1 MAVDRS
7 LLIVIDNFSYRSLAY
22 ENVTLFDYGILDQ
35 VSFID
40 NYYDVNTGQFS
51 GYGNY
56 DDIIVTANY
65 GGGFYQVS
73 PDADSWDT
81 ATVDLDFL
89 NSGSFID
96 SFGYTA
102 FYDEFLRLT
111 LLGQDSETFVNHGD
125 WVVEA
130 INQTLD
136 NTASTEILAIDVG
149 SNGYFFDDL
158 FRTVTYV
165 SDGISYVGSAL
176 EKIIYDFYQLNDSRY
191 SESSTENF
199 VIAGVSMSISGA
211 AAPPNASESAVLD
224 FLASN
229 GIPLFQSAPNVNNG
243 YFDWSTFFQDVIS
256 VGSWNQNNLGDL
268 LVGSET
274 SLLSIDIVADGTIE
288 KSGWGSVFGT
298 SFATPKV
305 AAEWVNVLNSAIE
318 ALNASGSGLESF
330 DPPNLENFDYSNFVS
345 SIIDLISTPISATIN
360 EETVEPIPVLSS
372 TIDENG
378 YLPKTAGSYS
388 GLDLSVTQASL
399 YVENN
404 APTGTIVMI
413 GSPAQG
419 AILTVNT
426 SALADADGLG
436 TLSYQWKADGTDI
449 EGATASTYTLT
460 QAEGAKTVSVA
471 VSFTDGFGF
480 NEVVESEATD
490 PINRKPII
498 NKELPTFVATE
509 GSTEVRDLAGQIF
522 LDLDDAATVSKSLS
536 LINGNTVPEWLNIN
550 FDTGLVSATPTAGTA
565 GLYKFKAVAEDE
577 FGAVTSQ
584 TFSILVIEDSPL
596 NKVISVAP
604 GNSSVTEAFGNNIV
618 IATEGN
624 NQIINFSGNGFVDAG
639 AGDDVVIGGRGDDI
653 LYGGAGNDV
662 LIGDISSKFSPG
674 NDVLVGGAGNDLLEG
689 RAGADTFVFAPND
702 GVDIIAKLL
711 LDENNGTWSAV
722 GLDFE
727 VSEDIIDLSAFGINS
742 YEQVME
748 KWSQSDRGAVFEHA
762 NTEVLLMGVMLEDL
776 SSNNFIL

>member
-1 MAVDRS
+1 M
-7 LLIVIDNFSYRSLAY
+7 
-22 ENVTLFDYGILDQ
+22 
-35 VSFID
+35 
-40 NYYDVNTGQFS
+40 
-51 GYGNY
+51 
-56 DDIIVTANY
+56 
-65 GGGFYQVS
+65 
-73 PDADSWDT
+73 
-81 ATVDLDFL
+81 
-89 NSGSFID
+89 
-96 SFGYTA
+96 
-102 FYDEFLRLT
+102 
-111 LLGQDSETFVNHGD
+111 
-125 WVVEA
+125 
-130 INQTLD
+130 
-136 NTASTEILAIDVG
+136 
-149 SNGYFFDDL
+149 
-158 FRTVTYV
+158 
-165 SDGISYVGSAL
+165 
-176 EKIIYDFYQLNDSRY
+176 
-191 SESSTENF
+191 
-199 VIAGVSMSISGA
+199 
-211 AAPPNASESAVLD
+211 
-224 FLASN
+224 
-229 GIPLFQSAPNVNNG
+229 
-243 YFDWSTFFQDVIS
+243 
-256 VGSWNQNNLGDL
+256 
-268 LVGSET
+268 
-274 SLLSIDIVADGTIE
+274 
-288 KSGWGSVFGT
+288 
-298 SFATPKV
+298 
-305 AAEWVNVLNSAIE
+305 LNSAIE

-330 DPPNLENFDYSNFVS
+330 NPPNLENFDYSNFVS